1 MKTHVDRI
9 HYYTRKVAEY
19 CAVHPAK
26 RKPGFSENRHKRLM
40 TYKAAMHK
48 RIEVDC
54 KKII

>member
-40 TYKAAMHK
+40 MYKAAMH
-48 RIEVDC
+48 RQIEADHE
-54 KKII
+54 KII